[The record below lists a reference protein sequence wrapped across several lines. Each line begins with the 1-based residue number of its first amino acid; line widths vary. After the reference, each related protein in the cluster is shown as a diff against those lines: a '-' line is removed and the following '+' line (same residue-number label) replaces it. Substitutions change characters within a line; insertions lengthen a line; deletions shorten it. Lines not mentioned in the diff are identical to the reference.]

1 MTTSELPPRDQVPSP
16 FADILRELCLRTGG
30 DCAVL
35 VDDEGETVD
44 YFGRLDP
51 FAMRVFAAELAILH
65 ASARSRLG
73 HVEEIFVRNR
83 FRSFVIRALPEGY
96 AVALRLPRR
105 AASVSE
111 RALASAERQ
120 LSLEAGFPWTTPR
133 QSRVSCRPVGIEE
146 RECRPLSLRQG
157 EAALS
162 VDIIGRVRSPA
173 DKKREQGFR
182 VRLENG
188 EEGTLIREPLG
199 RWYLDDEP

>member
-1 MTTSELPPRDQVPSP
+1 MLPPRDQAPSP
-16 FADILRELCLRTGG
+16 FADILRDLCLRTGG

-44 YFGRLDP
+44 YWGRLDP
-51 FAMRVFAAELAILH
+51 FSTRVLAAELAVFY

-73 HVEEIFVRNR
+73 HVEEIFVRSR
-83 FRSFVIRALPEGY
+83 LRSFVIRALPEGY
-96 AVALRLPRR
+96 AFALRLPRR
-105 AASVSE
+105 AASVSQ

-120 LSLEAGFPWTTPR
+120 LALEAGFPWTTR
-133 QSRVSCRPVGIEE
+133 RDSRVSCRPVGIEE
-146 RECRPLSLRQG
+146 RDARPLCLRQG
-157 EAALS
+157 DAALS
-162 VDIIGRVRSPA
+162 VDIIGRVKSPA
-173 DKKREQGFR
+173 EKKREQGFR

>member
-1 MTTSELPPRDQVPSP
+1 VTNSELPPRDQAPTP
-16 FADILRELCLRTGG
+16 FADILRELCRRTGG

-44 YFGRLDP
+44 YWGRLDP
-51 FAMRVFAAELAILH
+51 FSTRVFAAELAILH

-73 HVEEIFVRNR
+73 LVEEIFVRNR
-83 FRSFVIRALPEGY
+83 YRSFVIRALPEGY
-96 AVALRLPRR
+96 AFALRLPRR

-120 LSLEAGFPWTTPR
+120 LSLEAGFPWMTRP

-146 RECRPLSLRQG
+146 RDSRPLSLRQG

-162 VDIIGRVRSPA
+162 IDIIGRVKSPA
-173 DKKREQGFR
+173 EKKREQGFR